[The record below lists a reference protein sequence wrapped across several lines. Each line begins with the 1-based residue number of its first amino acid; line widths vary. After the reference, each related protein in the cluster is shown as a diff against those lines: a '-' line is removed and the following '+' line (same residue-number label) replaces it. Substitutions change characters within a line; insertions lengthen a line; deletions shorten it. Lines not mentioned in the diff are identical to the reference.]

1 MERDKIIKLA
11 NTKGLFFNNKAL
23 YKLLNYLRDTSPIKH
38 FFEELSNRMKIKTF
52 TKPVLKDLKEEGFI
66 KEVELPKEVLK
77 KVPQIKDNLTYT
89 ISKQGIEF
97 INSIENRNLNLRIN
111 SLTKILVGFGIITII
126 LIIVQLIFT
135 ILSYFRA

>member
-1 MERDKIIKLA
+1 MLKLILKNVRRALMERDKIIKLA

-97 INSIENRNLNLRIN
+97 INSIEN
-111 SLTKILVGFGIITII
+111 
-126 LIIVQLIFT
+126 
-135 ILSYFRA
+135 